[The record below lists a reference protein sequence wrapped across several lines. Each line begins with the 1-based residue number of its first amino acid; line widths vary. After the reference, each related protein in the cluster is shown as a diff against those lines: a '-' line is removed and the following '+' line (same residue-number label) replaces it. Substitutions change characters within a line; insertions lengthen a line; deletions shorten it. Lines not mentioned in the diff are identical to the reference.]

1 MATKKKTA
9 EAETVSLHSDPAIP
23 HPRLSKLIIKNF
35 RSIGANPVT
44 IDLEDIVVLVGPNN
58 VGKSSILKAYELIMS
73 HGSKECCL
81 SLEDFP
87 NKKIEKEKLPEIELQ
102 TIIYDNTPGEKWIKT
117 ENGEKYVRER
127 WIWAEEGKQPKRQGF
142 NVETGDWDDQVPWGA
157 PNIANTR
164 RPQPHRVKA
173 FADPIKQ
180 AEEIVKLLK
189 GVLEDRV
196 KQFRTPKEQE
206 SGEPSDYETLLTKIA
221 DLQKKIVSES
231 KAEIAKI
238 EGQISEA
245 VNKVFPDYKV
255 QFDARPEEN
264 IDECLNLFE
273 ADAKLLMG
281 PNTGYKS
288 SIERQGSGAR
298 RTLLWATLRIIAE
311 NKTAGK
317 DKAEIRPHVL
327 LLDEPE
333 LCLHPTAIREA
344 CATLYELPQSGNW
357 QVMTT
362 THSPAFIDF
371 SRDNTTIVRVE
382 RTEHGEIKGTTIF
395 RPKTASLD
403 SDDKKRL
410 KLLNLCDPYVAEFF
424 FGGKSIIVEGDT
436 EFTAFNHV
444 KDMSPGEFK
453 DIHIIRARGKAN
465 IVSLAKILNHFGA
478 TYSIL
483 HDSDTPK
490 IIGKK
495 SGKESTNPAWTLNQ
509 RILETAQ
516 KCSCQPKPRVV
527 ATLLNFEQAFFG
539 ESVDT
544 EKPYSA
550 LEKMREES
558 SAYDRIKTL
567 LIALKTGTTELP
579 DGTVEWKSLP
589 ELEASAKKA

>member
-1 MATKKKTA
+1 MATKKKAA
-9 EAETVSLHSDPAIP
+9 EAEIAALHSDPAVP

-35 RSIGANPVT
+35 RAIGENPVI

-81 SLEDFP
+81 SIEDFP
-87 NKKIEKEKLPEIELQ
+87 NKKVEKDKLPEIELQ
-102 TIIYDNTPGEKWIKT
+102 TIVYDNTPGEKWIKT
-117 ENGEKYVRER
+117 ENGEKCVRER
-127 WIWAEEGKQPKRQGF
+127 WIWAEDGKQPKRQGF

-164 RPQPHRVKA
+164 RPQPHRVEA
-173 FADPIKQ
+173 FADPLKQ
-180 AEEIVKLLK
+180 ADEIVKLLS

-196 KQFRTPKEQE
+196 KQFRTPKESE
-206 SGEPSDYETLLTKIA
+206 GGEQSDYEKLLTKIA
-221 DLQKKIVSES
+221 DLQKTIVSES

-245 VNKVFPDYKV
+245 LNKVFPNYTI

-264 IDECLNLFE
+264 LDKCLKLFE
-273 ADAKLLMG
+273 TDAKLLMG

-298 RTLLWATLRIIAE
+298 RTLLWAALRIVAE
-311 NKTAGK
+311 NKNAGK
-317 DKAEIRPHVL
+317 DKGEIRPHVL

-333 LCLHPTAIREA
+333 LCLHPAAIRDA

-357 QVMTT
+357 QVMAT

-371 SRDNTTIVRVE
+371 SRDNTTIIRVE
-382 RTEHGEIKGTTIF
+382 RTEHGDIKGTTIF
-395 RPKTASLD
+395 RPKTVSLD
-403 SDDKKRL
+403 PEDKKRL

-436 EFTAFNHV
+436 EYTAFNHV
-444 KDMSPGEFK
+444 KEMSPGEFK

-490 IIGKK
+490 VTGRKNKK
-495 SGKESTNPAWTLNQ
+495 ELTNPAWTLNE
-509 RILETAQ
+509 RILEIAQ
-516 KCSCQPKPRVV
+516 KCVCQPKPRIV
-527 ATLLNFEQAFFG
+527 ATLINFEQAFFG
-539 ESVDT
+539 ESVDN

-550 LEKMREES
+550 LEKMRETPV
-558 SAYDRIKTL
+558 AYDNIKTL
-567 LIALKTGTTELP
+567 LTALTTGTTKLP
-579 DGTVEWKSLP
+579 DGAVEWKDLP
-589 ELEASAKKA
+589 ELKGLVEKA